1 MKGNKKEP
9 NNNTHEI
16 CFQLLVAAVEEMLRA
31 PKLSRREL
39 FEDKIFTKVGTLAS
53 ALEMS
58 HFDPAFVPSALDKLR
73 QFTDMKMDRM
83 PQSIKLRLAELIR
96 NLESRPTK

>member
-9 NNNTHEI
+9 QNNTHEV
-16 CFQLLVAAVEEMLRA
+16 CFRLLVRAVEEVLRA
-31 PKLSRREL
+31 PRLTRREL
-39 FEDKIFTKVGTLAS
+39 FEDKIFTKVSTLAS

-58 HFDPAFVPSALDKLR
+58 HFDQAFVPAAIDKLQ
-73 QFTDMKMDRM
+73 QFTDMKLDRM

-96 NLESRPTK
+96 NLEARS